1 MQLRLCS
8 LLPWAWSQSSPLYTP
23 KIITWN
29 PETTGEASFQHQG
42 VYIFLVFCFFKQQF
56 LPPKNQNLRISQ
68 QISQPNRRASLRHAS
83 RWLAKWRIFL
93 HMACRA
99 KFVRPKWQKKNG
111 KKWWQ
116 SKVISHKLKKV
127 IRGFVNLFSITFESL
142 SNRAIRFFAPL
153 WRTQRPWSRKIS
165 IWRRWS
171 WFFSRTHAQPAKNSF
186 RFPRAYFLGDSQIIQ
201 QKLNSFAG
209 CLVRRQSVTVN
220 SNPSKK
226 DSRVKC

>member
-1 MQLRLCS
+1 MKHLFNIRVCIYFLFFVFLNNNFC
-8 LLPWAWSQSSPLYTP
+8 PR
-23 KIITWN
+23 KI
-29 PETTGEASFQHQG
+29 
-42 VYIFLVFCFFKQQF
+42 
-56 LPPKNQNLRISQ
+56 RISAYLSKSLNQ
-68 QISQPNRRASLRHAS
+68 TDGPLWGMHRADSPSDGSSYTWPAALS
-83 RWLAKWRIFL
+83 S
-93 HMACRA
+93 C
-99 KFVRPKWQKKNG
+99 VRNGKKKNG